1 MIRRITSRKG
11 SAMSQ
16 SVVHHAD
23 SNVAANRE
31 AVALVAADREPS
43 TLSYVA
49 NVELIPPCHLGHV
62 EIAPFIAATV
72 LASNELRV

>member
-1 MIRRITSRKG
+1 
-11 SAMSQ
+11 MSP

-23 SNVAANRE
+23 SSVAANR
-31 AVALVAADREPS
+31 VADASVVEKEPNI
-43 TLSYVA
+43 LSYVA

-62 EIAPFIAATV
+62 EIVPFIAATV